1 MDKKKGKRAQF
12 YLLAAVIVVLV
23 IMSLS
28 SVVTYSIIRSQPK
41 STQELSQNLR
51 TESPNVIRYGIFNNQ
66 NMSSLMQNF
75 TEADFANYFELSPDY
90 DTTNITFV
98 YGNKSELNIVNYTKE
113 ESGSTCVGNS
123 CSSSRTTQSEKKT
136 FTPGP
141 GNNITVEINGRNY
154 TFELQEGQIFY
165 FVISNEQ
172 NGEIFIQTNS

>member
-75 TEADFANYFELSPDY
+75 TEADFANYQRRARLFK
-90 DTTNITFV
+90 NQIRRRAQ
-98 YGNKSELNIVNYTKE
+98 NQN
-113 ESGSTCVGNS
+113 
-123 CSSSRTTQSEKKT
+123 R
-136 FTPGP
+136 
-141 GNNITVEINGRNY
+141 GR
-154 TFELQEGQIFY
+154 GD
-165 FVISNEQ
+165 
-172 NGEIFIQTNS
+172 